1 MSQRRRMT
9 DHYRF
14 TDFLTK
20 PLLSVSRDTRE
31 GCWVLVFVLATLFV
45 GVVTR

>member
-31 GCWVLVFVLATLFV
+31 SCWVLLFLLATLFIA
-45 GVVTR
+45 VVAR

>member
-1 MSQRRRMT
+1 MT
-9 DHYRF
+9 YL
-14 TDFLTK
+14 LTK

-31 GCWVLVFVLATLFV
+31 GCWVILFLAATLFV